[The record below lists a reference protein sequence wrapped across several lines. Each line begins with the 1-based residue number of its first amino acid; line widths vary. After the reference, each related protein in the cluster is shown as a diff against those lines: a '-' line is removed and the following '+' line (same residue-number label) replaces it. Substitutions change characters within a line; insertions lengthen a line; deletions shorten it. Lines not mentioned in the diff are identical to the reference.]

1 MATLT
6 RWVLGHKRIVVVLWL
21 LLAVVGFATAGKAT
35 DALSKSFALPGKEGY
50 DVSQQIAQQYG
61 SGGTSDPVAAVI
73 TLPGRITVD
82 SPGIRTQLAA
92 AFARMAAA
100 VPRARLV
107 SWASTGDGAFVSA
120 DRHTTFALVYGFV
133 PPGFGDIPWLQGLQA
148 ATGPI
153 SIAGAGFH
161 LTGQE
166 LLRTSTGGGGGPGVF
181 TEALLGGIGALV
193 VLAFV
198 FGSFLAVIPLLMAVV
213 AIPPTFLLVWGL
225 ASATDVSFIVQFLI
239 ALIGLG
245 VSIDYSLLVVLR
257 WREERL
263 HGLQGDA
270 AVQRAMETSGAAVA
284 FSGTT
289 VAVGLLALI
298 ALPVPFLRSVG
309 YGGMLIP
316 LVSVAVAIT
325 LLPVLLA
332 SIGPRLDWPRRDRSQ
347 QASRFWA
354 GWAKLI
360 VRRRWAAT
368 VVALVIL
375 AALISPL
382 GRIVV
387 GDPSADSLAKG
398 GDARVGL
405 VALERAGIGPGPL
418 DTIEV
423 LSPRAQVPT
432 ALARLKG
439 IQGTRGVVAPVDP
452 AWHQGGT
459 GLLAVVLSSDG
470 STSEGRAA
478 IDRVRTAAHT
488 VPGVRIGGN
497 AAYNEDFVSAVYG
510 NFPLMLALIVV
521 VTFVLLARAFRSLLL
536 PLKAVLLNLVSL
548 GAAWGAM
555 VLIWQD
561 GHGSSTIW
569 GIPATGSITSWIPV
583 MVFAFLYGLSMDYE
597 VFILARIREE
607 YDASGSTAR
616 AIVEGVGR
624 TGRLVTSAAIIL
636 FLAFVSLGSSPG
648 TDIKILATGL
658 AVGIVLDATVIR
670 MLLVPALLSLFG
682 RWNWWLPAG
691 VARLLR
697 VEHSP
702 LTPSEVGTPGSAGD
716 LGLAFATGDGKER
729 SA

>member
-1 MATLT
+1 M
-6 RWVLGHKRIVVVLWL
+6 VVVLWAV
-21 LLAVVGFATAGKAT
+21 LAVVGFASAGKAT
-35 DALSKSFALPGKEGY
+35 DALSKNFSLPGKEGF
-50 DVSQQIAQQYG
+50 DVSQQISNQYG
-61 SGGTSDPVAAVI
+61 SGGISNPVVPVI
-73 TLPGRITVD
+73 TLPSGTTVD
-82 SPGIRTQLAA
+82 SPGIRAQLAA
-92 AFARMAAA
+92 AYARMAAT
-100 VPRARLV
+100 VTKSRIV
-107 SWASTGDGAFVSA
+107 SWTSTGSNAFVSA
-120 DRHTTFALVYGFV
+120 DRHTTFALLYGYV
-133 PPGFGDIPWLQGLQA
+133 PPGFGTLPWLKSLQA
-148 ATGPI
+148 ATGSI

-166 LLRTSTGGGGGPGVF
+166 LLRTSTSGGDGPGVF
-181 TEALLGGIGALV
+181 TEALLGGVGALI
-193 VLAFV
+193 VLAVV
-198 FGSFLAVIPLLMAVV
+198 FGSFLAVIPILMAIV
-213 AIPPTFLLVWGL
+213 AIPTTFLLVWGL
-225 ASATDVSFIVQFLI
+225 ASVTDVSFIVQFLI

-263 HGLQGDA
+263 HGLRGDA
-270 AVQRAMETSGAAVA
+270 AVQRVMETSGAAVV

-289 VAVGLLALI
+289 VAVGLLALV

-309 YGGMLIP
+309 FGGMLIP
-316 LVSVAVAIT
+316 LVSVAVATT

-332 SIGPRLDWPRRDRSQ
+332 TIGPWLDRPNRRRSAD
-347 QASRFWA
+347 ASRFWT
-354 GWAKLI
+354 GWARLI

-375 AALISPL
+375 GALISPL
-382 GRIVV
+382 GHIVV
-387 GDPSADSLAKG
+387 GDPSADSLATG
-398 GDARVGL
+398 GDARIGL
-405 VALERAGIGPGPL
+405 VAMEHAGIGPGPL

-423 LSPRAQVPT
+423 LAPSAQAPA
-432 ALARLKG
+432 ALARLQG
-439 IQGTRGVVAPVDP
+439 IQGTRGAVSPAGP
-452 AWHQGGT
+452 AWHRGNT
-459 GLLAVVLSSDG
+459 ALLSVVLTADG
-470 STSEGRAA
+470 STADGRAS

-521 VTFVLLARAFRSLLL
+521 VTFVLLTRAFRSLLL
-536 PLKAVLLNLVSL
+536 PLKAVLLNLISL
-548 GAAWGAM
+548 GAAWG
-555 VLIWQD
+555 VLVLVWQD
-561 GHGSSTIW
+561 GHGSNAIW

-583 MVFAFLYGLSMDYE
+583 MVFAFLFGLSMDYE
-597 VFILARIREE
+597 VFILSRIREE
-607 YDASGSTAR
+607 YDASGSTTR

-648 TDIKILATGL
+648 TEIKILATGL
-658 AVGIVLDATVIR
+658 AVGILLDATVIR

-697 VEHSP
+697 VQPSP
-702 LTPSEVGTPGSAGD
+702 LAPRGTAADGLVGD
-716 LGLAFATGDGKER
+716 LALTYADGSKER